1 MAPILNVI
9 FLFHIILNIILIFEF
24 KSKKMNSKNNTTA
37 TLPASQI
44 MGDWVPRKVVQEFF
58 NYGNTKMSTFAT
70 DYNVRI
76 SKVGKRI
83 FYKYSDIV
91 KLLNDRLAIQH

>member
-1 MAPILNVI
+1 MD
-9 FLFHIILNIILIFEF
+9 
-24 KSKKMNSKNNTTA
+24 SKNNNKA
-37 TLPASQI
+37 DLSSSQI
-44 MGDWVPRKVVQEFF
+44 MGDWVPRKVVQDFF

-83 FYKYSDIV
+83 FYKYSDI
-91 KLLNDRLAIQH
+91 LRLMDDGLCENSN

>member
-1 MAPILNVI
+1 MD
-9 FLFHIILNIILIFEF
+9 
-24 KSKKMNSKNNTTA
+24 SKNNNTA
-37 TLPASQI
+37 TLTASQI
-44 MGDWVPRKVVQEFF
+44 MGDWVPRKVVQDFF

-83 FYKYSDIV
+83 FYKYSDIIR
-91 KLLNDRLAIQH
+91 LMNDGLCENDS

>member
-1 MAPILNVI
+1 MY
-9 FLFHIILNIILIFEF
+9 
-24 KSKKMNSKNNTTA
+24 MNSKNKKNEN
-37 TLPASQI
+37 LVYSQI
-44 MGDWVPRKVVQEFF
+44 IGDWVPRKMVQEFF

-83 FYKYSDIV
+83 FYKYSDIIR
-91 KLLNDRLAIQH
+91 LMNDGLCENDI